1 MTESQDQP
9 NPAPETPGPED
20 RIAALEAE
28 VAQLKDQHLRA
39 LAEAENIRR
48 RGQREKDDAVRF
60 AASGL
65 ARDLLASADNL
76 RRALDSVPATQVQ
89 EGLAKTLIDGVAA
102 TEREL
107 LGAFE
112 KHNIKRIHPLDE
124 KFDHNLHQAMFEVEH
139 SGKPAGTVVQVLQPG
154 YVLHERLLRPAMVG
168 VAKGNPEAPA
178 PDAETVAQKE
188 QKDPYQRI
196 DTKA

>member
-1 MTESQDQP
+1 MTDTQDQP
-9 NPAPETPGPED
+9 SPAAETGDED

-48 RGQREKDDAVRF
+48 RGQREREDAVRF

-65 ARDLLASADNL
+65 ARDLMASADNL
-76 RRALDSVPATQVQ
+76 RRALDSVPVSQIQ
-89 EGLAKTLIDGVAA
+89 EGLVKTLIEGVAA

-112 KHNIKRIHPLDE
+112 KHGIKKIHPLDE
-124 KFDHNLHQAMFEVEH
+124 KFDHNLHQAMFELENT
-139 SGKPAGTVVQVLQPG
+139 GKQAGTVVQVLQPG
-154 YVLHERLLRPAMVG
+154 YVQHERLLRPAMVG
-168 VAKGNPEAPA
+168 VAKGPVAEAPEAEDEA
-178 PDAETVAQKE
+178 AKE
-188 QKDPYQRI
+188 QKEPYQRI